1 MWLRSRSLSR
11 CGCTCTTSSIAFP
24 RSRRNLASAREQ
36 EIMATGESIVDFEEP
51 LVQGNG
57 RERSFLTSK
66 VPLRNRHG
74 GPGALHGEEAWP
86 RPC

>member
-1 MWLRSRSLSR
+1 
-11 CGCTCTTSSIAFP
+11 
-24 RSRRNLASAREQ
+24 
-36 EIMATGESIVDFEEP
+36 MATGESIVDFEEP